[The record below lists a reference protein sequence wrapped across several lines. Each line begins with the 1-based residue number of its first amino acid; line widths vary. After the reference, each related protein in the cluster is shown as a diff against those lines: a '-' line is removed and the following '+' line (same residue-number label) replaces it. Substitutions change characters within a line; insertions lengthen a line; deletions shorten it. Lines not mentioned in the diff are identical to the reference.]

1 MMHESFGNT
10 KEFQRQYLICQKF
23 GFPIPFQVYESWN
36 PERNLEAIFELR
48 KFAEKNN
55 PITVRQGYYH
65 LKVLGLLT
73 EGKYKEVV
81 RLLKK
86 MRMAGLIRME
96 WIVDDTRHP
105 EKTSSWI
112 NIKEIL
118 NAAIDQYRSDWQ
130 EDQEFYIEVWLEKRT
145 LRRIFLPITDHY
157 DVHLCVGGGYQS
169 LDMIRT
175 AAERFKK
182 RNLKGQTPVI
192 LYFGDLNPSGK
203 DIPRDIV
210 NRLKLMLGF
219 KVELIEVAL
228 TKKDIETY
236 NLPMNPNS
244 KRDSRFKWFIE
255 KYGIDYS
262 VELDALE
269 PDVLKQKVENAI
281 TAFLDVDKL
290 HEKEEKDEQEKAEL
304 RKRIDI

>member
-1 MMHESFGNT
+1 MHESFGNT
-10 KEFQRQYLICQKF
+10 KEFQRQYLICRKF

-48 KFAEKNN
+48 KFAEKNK

-118 NAAIDQYRSDWQ
+118 NAAIKQYRSDWQ

-175 AAERFKK
+175 AAERFKE

-255 KYGIDYS
+255 KYGVDYS

-269 PDVLKQKVENAI
+269 PDVLRQKVEDAI
-281 TAFLDVDKL
+281 TTFLDL
-290 HEKEEKDEQEKAEL
+290 EKIEAKKEKDEMDKAEI
-304 RKRIDI
+304 RKRIII